1 MRGTYGERVGDTV
14 TLGDS
19 NGGHARAGVG
29 DDWRHGNIPVCEFGI
44 REHLD
49 LCGLIAPPLQVAGNR
64 PAGWG
69 AVLGPLVKHLPLGLL
84 DAIFEILHNRV

>member
-1 MRGTYGERVGDTV
+1 MRGTYGEGVGDTV

-29 DDWRHGNIPVCEFGI
+29 NDWGHGNIPVIEVGV
-44 REHLD
+44 REDLD
-49 LCGLIAPPLQVAGNR
+49 LCGLIAPPLQFTDNR
-64 PAGWG
+64 SAGWG

-84 DAIFEILHNRV
+84 DAIFEVLHNRV